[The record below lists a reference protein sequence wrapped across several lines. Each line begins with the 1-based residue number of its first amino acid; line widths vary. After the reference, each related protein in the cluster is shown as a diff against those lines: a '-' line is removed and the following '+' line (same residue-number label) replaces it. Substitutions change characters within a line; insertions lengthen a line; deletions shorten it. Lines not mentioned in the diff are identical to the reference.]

1 MLPTVVMAAWIGASI
16 LGVAIPKADVQE
28 QNALFQR
35 YWGTDFVWKFDDLPA
50 KGGVSQER
58 VPYSG
63 GIYLD
68 KYGGTVSALRKYD
81 RAFNGGRSLATA
93 HEQWDTSAF
102 QEPVSQRGG
111 VFGLRQ
117 VTRMGT
123 PNWHGHCNGWAAAA
137 IRHAEPKQ
145 SVSRNGVVF
154 SPADIKALL
163 AELYIYNDIQDLSG
177 SSANIQA
184 ALFHAVVANWLGRG
198 AHPLGMEADPGREK
212 WNYPAFAFSSS
223 SKKRSERQVEV
234 KLNLAYAKDSQG
246 EYQESPRLQRT
257 KSFHYRL
264 DLNANGEIVGGEFYS
279 DSARIDMLWVPLRPK
294 ASKQPGN
301 ERGNPYVKVDT
312 ILAIWRD
319 SVPEETRKQWL
330 VADPAPEDRIM
341 DTAFATALVPL
352 QNPVAA
358 PAARPAETA
367 TAVPPAAG
375 DAAALTPANPAVAA
389 PAAPGNAPVPAEVAA
404 RAEGN

>member
-1 MLPTVVMAAWIGASI
+1 MLSTVVMAAWIGVTS

-28 QNALFQR
+28 QNDLFQR

-184 ALFHAVVANWLGRG
+184 ALLHVVVANWLGRG

-234 KLNLAYAKDSQG
+234 KLNLAYAKESQG
-246 EYQESPRLQRT
+246 EFQQSPRLQRT

-264 DLNANGEIVGGEFYS
+264 DLNPNGEIVGGEFYS
-279 DSARIDMLWVPLRPK
+279 DSARIDMLWVPLCPK

-330 VADPAPEDRIM
+330 VADPAPEDRIT

-358 PAARPAETA
+358 SAAARPAETA
-367 TAVPPAAG
+367 AVSPGPSH
-375 DAAALTPANPAVAA
+375 AAAPKPAVTA
-389 PAAPGNAPVPAEVAA
+389 PAAPGNASVPAEVAT